1 MLINNTEQSDYLKVI
16 WVLLLALGVSQAN
29 AKSTLDDNS
38 LADEV
43 GGVVRLSPIIISAV
57 KQDVQQSIE
66 EQNNLQQ
73 QLARE
78 QADKAKKDEIYS
90 TVLTDYEWQKK
101 DPDSNKPSDKYL
113 KPYEKYKFIEIG
125 YNPYQRHD
133 VRITTDDRVT
143 IYIGHEIDGVG
154 FVGH

>member
-1 MLINNTEQSDYLKVI
+1 MLINNMEQSDYLKVI
-16 WVLLLALGVSQAN
+16 WVMLLALGVSQAH
-29 AKSTLDDNS
+29 AKSKLDDDS
-38 LADEV
+38 LSNQADSMAK
-43 GGVVRLSPIIISAV
+43 LSPIIISAV
-57 KQDVQQSIE
+57 KQDLQQPIE
-66 EQNNLQQ
+66 EQSKVQQ
-73 QLARE
+73 QIAK
-78 QADKAKKDEIYS
+78 QQSDKAKKDEIYS

-101 DPDSNKPSDKYL
+101 DRNSNKATDKYL

-154 FVGH
+154 YVGH

>member
-16 WVLLLALGVSQAN
+16 WVMLLAVGVSQAH
-29 AKSTLDDNS
+29 AKSTLDDYS
-38 LADEV
+38 LSEQAD
-43 GGVVRLSPIIISAV
+43 GMAKLSPIIISAV

-66 EQNNLQQ
+66 QQNSVQQ
-73 QLARE
+73 QIAQE

-101 DPDSNKPSDKYL
+101 DPNSNKASDKYL